1 MSARDILGQRFLLQ
15 MGAALVLVALPLG
28 ADRAFNPYYLDL
40 ATRVVIIWIA
50 LLGFDL
56 LAGYTGL
63 VSFGH
68 AMFFGL
74 GAYAAAFALLHLG
87 PLLPLS
93 LLAGMITAAVASL
106 VIGYLCIRTRGVY
119 FILLTLAF
127 AELAYQTVLNGVSI
141 TGGRNGLA
149 SIPKVN
155 IELFGLAEFDWR
167 EPVHAY
173 YLALI
178 VFIIAFATARW
189 IANSSFGSTLVAVRD
204 NEDRAAYL
212 GYDVASIKRRS
223 FTISAIFAGLAG
235 ALWAHHQSYV
245 SPELLHWSFSGQ
257 FIIMTWLG
265 GVGTLIGPLIGGAL
279 LISLADILSS
289 YMRNWLVIFGVLY
302 IVVVLWAPQGLWGL
316 ITGYAARRKGQ

>member
-1 MSARDILGQRFLLQ
+1 VSARDIAGRRYFFQI
-15 MGAALVLVALPLG
+15 GAALALVALPLG
-28 ADRAFNPYYLDL
+28 SDRVFNPYYLDL

-74 GAYAAAFALLHLG
+74 GAYAAAFSLLYLG

-93 LLAGMITAAVASL
+93 LSAGMMTAAVASL

-127 AELAYQTVLNGVSI
+127 AELGYQTVLNGLSV

-149 SIPKVN
+149 SLPKVN
-155 IELFGLAEFDWR
+155 IEIFGLIEFDWR
-167 EPVHAY
+167 DPTHAY

-178 VFIIAFATARW
+178 AFIIAYAVAQW
-189 IANSSFGSTLVAVRD
+189 VVNSSFGSTLVAVRD

-223 FTISAIFAGLAG
+223 FTISAVFAGFAG
-235 ALWAHHQSYV
+235 ALWAHHLSYV

-265 GVGTLIGPLIGGAL
+265 GVGTLVGPLIGGAL
-279 LISLADILSS
+279 LIILADILSS

-316 ITGYAARRKGQ
+316 VTRIARRKGQ